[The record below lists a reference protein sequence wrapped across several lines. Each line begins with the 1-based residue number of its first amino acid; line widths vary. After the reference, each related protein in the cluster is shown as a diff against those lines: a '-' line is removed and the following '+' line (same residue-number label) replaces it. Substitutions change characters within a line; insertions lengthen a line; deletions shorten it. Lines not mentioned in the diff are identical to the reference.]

1 MSRRKYCPN
10 CGANVEPE
18 GKYCIVCGSQLTD
31 LPSGAVE
38 EVPEFQSKPGKKV
51 YCRFCGVRLRRGA
64 ICTCDEGIAWAKRIA
79 RAEEEA
85 ACKKAAE
92 EEAACKK
99 AEEEEAARRKAEEE
113 AARKKAEEEEAARKK
128 AEEEETARRRAE
140 EEAARRRAEEE
151 AARKKAEEEETARR
165 KAEEEAA
172 RKKAEEEEA
181 ARRRAEEEAVRKK
194 AEEEE
199 AARKKAEEE
208 EAARR
213 RAEEEAARR
222 KAEEEAARRRAEEEA
237 ARRRAEEEAA
247 RRKAEEEAARR
258 RAEKEAARKKE
269 EAEAKKRQEEA
280 HAKAVRSVDE
290 RREAAEKTEKK
301 RRGGK
306 RVRRFI
312 FLAIL
317 VGACVYFYR
326 IGELDSYLVRFGL
339 TRFTSSNKPGSN
351 STGVSGNDAIK
362 IFGNEG
368 AVQMDNQAQMGIET
382 GDAGDQNAADVPQAD
397 EKTNEDIVA
406 FDAAGTDL
414 SNYHA
419 VPMTA
424 SATASYTEYPPANI
438 VDGNTATVWEE
449 NVDGFGSGI
458 VSITLVPGES
468 EEVRYLTFKL
478 GRWNTD
484 DPADTDGY
492 QRNSRPMNLSL
503 QINENE
509 PKTVFFADEKKEWM
523 IDLVAPV
530 EVSRINVT
538 LGEGY
543 KGTSYNDV
551 AITEIT
557 AYAGNAASPQAEAAA
572 VSTDVQVVAEAPEK
586 TAAEKD
592 YQYISFIASD
602 TDEITWEQAEAEC
615 ETMGGHLASIR
626 SMDDFNEIVD
636 TMPVSAD
643 SSVVYHMYL
652 GGIRDTNP
660 NNPAFPTPYYWYDGG
675 SEDKLDNYDL
685 DSLWLTVDGV
695 KEPTFHE
702 VIHGEI
708 LAQTVIMMFNYEGEW
723 VLDDVESDYA
733 SVVKGFAGH
742 SSYKIGYIM
751 EKEIEN

>member
-128 AEEEETARRRAE
+128 AEEEETARR
-140 EEAARRRAEEE
+140 
-151 AARKKAEEEETARR
+151 
-165 KAEEEAA
+165 
-172 RKKAEEEEA
+172 
-181 ARRRAEEEAVRKK
+181 
-194 AEEEE
+194 
-199 AARKKAEEE
+199 
-208 EAARR
+208 
-213 RAEEEAARR
+213 

-237 ARRRAEEEAA
+237 ARRN
-247 RRKAEEEAARR
+247 
-258 RAEKEAARKKE
+258 AEKEAARKKE

-572 VSTDVQVVAEAPEK
+572 AAVSTDVQVVAEAPEK

>member
-140 EEAARRRAEEE
+140 EEAAR
-151 AARKKAEEEETARR
+151 KKAEEEET
-165 KAEEEAA
+165 
-172 RKKAEEEEA
+172 
-181 ARRRAEEEAVRKK
+181 
-194 AEEEE
+194 
-199 AARKKAEEE
+199 
-208 EAARR
+208 
-213 RAEEEAARR
+213 ARR

-237 ARRRAEEEAA
+237 ARRN
-247 RRKAEEEAARR
+247 
-258 RAEKEAARKKE
+258 AEKEAARKKE

>member
-128 AEEEETARRRAE
+128 AEEEETARR
-140 EEAARRRAEEE
+140 
-151 AARKKAEEEETARR
+151 
-165 KAEEEAA
+165 
-172 RKKAEEEEA
+172 
-181 ARRRAEEEAVRKK
+181 
-194 AEEEE
+194 
-199 AARKKAEEE
+199 
-208 EAARR
+208 
-213 RAEEEAARR
+213 

-237 ARRRAEEEAA
+237 ARRN
-247 RRKAEEEAARR
+247 
-258 RAEKEAARKKE
+258 AEKEAARKKE

-368 AVQMDNQAQMGIET
+368 TVQMDNQAQMGIET

>member
-128 AEEEETARRRAE
+128 AEEEETARR
-140 EEAARRRAEEE
+140 
-151 AARKKAEEEETARR
+151 
-165 KAEEEAA
+165 
-172 RKKAEEEEA
+172 
-181 ARRRAEEEAVRKK
+181 
-194 AEEEE
+194 
-199 AARKKAEEE
+199 
-208 EAARR
+208 
-213 RAEEEAARR
+213 

-237 ARRRAEEEAA
+237 ARRN
-247 RRKAEEEAARR
+247 
-258 RAEKEAARKKE
+258 AEKEAARKKE

-572 VSTDVQVVAEAPEK
+572 AAVSTDVQVVAEAPEK

-615 ETMGGHLASIR
+615 EAMGGHLASIR

>member
-79 RAEEEA
+79 R
-85 ACKKAAE
+85 AE

-181 ARRRAEEEAVRKK
+181 ARKKAEEAARRKAEEEAARKKAEEEEAARRRAEEEAVRKK

-199 AARKKAEEE
+199 AARKKAE
-208 EAARR
+208 
-213 RAEEEAARR
+213 
-222 KAEEEAARRRAEEEA
+222 EEEA

-290 RREAAEKTEKK
+290 RWEAAEKTEKK

-424 SATASYTEYPPANI
+424 SATASCTEYPPANI

>member
-128 AEEEETARRRAE
+128 AEEEETARR
-140 EEAARRRAEEE
+140 
-151 AARKKAEEEETARR
+151 
-165 KAEEEAA
+165 
-172 RKKAEEEEA
+172 
-181 ARRRAEEEAVRKK
+181 
-194 AEEEE
+194 
-199 AARKKAEEE
+199 
-208 EAARR
+208 
-213 RAEEEAARR
+213 

-237 ARRRAEEEAA
+237 ARRN
-247 RRKAEEEAARR
+247 
-258 RAEKEAARKKE
+258 AEKEAARKKE

-557 AYAGNAASPQAEAAA
+557 AYAGNAASPQAEAA
-572 VSTDVQVVAEAPEK
+572 EAPEK

>member
-128 AEEEETARRRAE
+128 AEEEETARR
-140 EEAARRRAEEE
+140 
-151 AARKKAEEEETARR
+151 
-165 KAEEEAA
+165 
-172 RKKAEEEEA
+172 
-181 ARRRAEEEAVRKK
+181 
-194 AEEEE
+194 
-199 AARKKAEEE
+199 
-208 EAARR
+208 
-213 RAEEEAARR
+213 

-237 ARRRAEEEAA
+237 ARRN
-247 RRKAEEEAARR
+247 
-258 RAEKEAARKKE
+258 AEKEAARKKE

-572 VSTDVQVVAEAPEK
+572 AAVSPDVQVVAEAPEK

>member
-1 MSRRKYCPN
+1 MQMSRRKYCPN

-128 AEEEETARRRAE
+128 AEEEETARR
-140 EEAARRRAEEE
+140 
-151 AARKKAEEEETARR
+151 
-165 KAEEEAA
+165 
-172 RKKAEEEEA
+172 
-181 ARRRAEEEAVRKK
+181 
-194 AEEEE
+194 
-199 AARKKAEEE
+199 
-208 EAARR
+208 
-213 RAEEEAARR
+213 

-237 ARRRAEEEAA
+237 ARRN
-247 RRKAEEEAARR
+247 
-258 RAEKEAARKKE
+258 AEKDAARKKE

-509 PKTVFFADEKKEWM
+509 PKTVSFADEKKEWM

-572 VSTDVQVVAEAPEK
+572 AAVSTDVQVVAEAPEK

-626 SMDDFNEIVD
+626 SLDDFNEIVD
-636 TMPVSAD
+636 TMLVSAD

>member
-31 LPSGAVE
+31 LPSGTVE

-172 RKKAEEEEA
+172 R
-181 ARRRAEEEAVRKK
+181 
-194 AEEEE
+194 
-199 AARKKAEEE
+199 
-208 EAARR
+208 R

-222 KAEEEAARRRAEEEA
+222 N
-237 ARRRAEEEAA
+237 
-247 RRKAEEEAARR
+247 
-258 RAEKEAARKKE
+258 AEKEAARKKE

-572 VSTDVQVVAEAPEK
+572 AAVSPDVQVVAEAPEK

>member
-140 EEAARRRAEEE
+140 EEAARR
-151 AARKKAEEEETARR
+151 K
-165 KAEEEAA
+165 
-172 RKKAEEEEA
+172 
-181 ARRRAEEEAVRKK
+181 
-194 AEEEE
+194 
-199 AARKKAEEE
+199 
-208 EAARR
+208 
-213 RAEEEAARR
+213 
-222 KAEEEAARRRAEEEA
+222 AEEEA

-258 RAEKEAARKKE
+258 NAEKEAARKKE

-572 VSTDVQVVAEAPEK
+572 AAVSTDVQVVAEAPEK

>member
-1 MSRRKYCPN
+1 MQMSRRKYCPN

-85 ACKKAAE
+85 ACKKAE
-92 EEAACKK
+92 K
-99 AEEEEAARRKAEEE
+99 EEAARRKAEEE
-113 AARKKAEEEEAARKK
+113 AARKKAE
-128 AEEEETARRRAE
+128 
-140 EEAARRRAEEE
+140 EEE

-181 ARRRAEEEAVRKK
+181 ARR
-194 AEEEE
+194 
-199 AARKKAEEE
+199 
-208 EAARR
+208 
-213 RAEEEAARR
+213 

-237 ARRRAEEEAA
+237 ARRN
-247 RRKAEEEAARR
+247 
-258 RAEKEAARKKE
+258 AEKEAARKKE

-290 RREAAEKTEKK
+290 RRKAAEKTEKK

-312 FLAIL
+312 CLAIL
-317 VGACVYFYR
+317 VGAAVYYYR
-326 IGELDSYLVRFGL
+326 TGEQDSYQAGSGRS
-339 TRFTSSNKPGSN
+339 RFTGSNMPGSN

-636 TMPVSAD
+636 TMLVSAD

>member
-51 YCRFCGVRLRRGA
+51 YCRFCGVRLRRGS

-79 RAEEEA
+79 R
-85 ACKKAAE
+85 AE

-128 AEEEETARRRAE
+128 AEE
-140 EEAARRRAEEE
+140 
-151 AARKKAEEEETARR
+151 
-165 KAEEEAA
+165 
-172 RKKAEEEEA
+172 
-181 ARRRAEEEAVRKK
+181 
-194 AEEEE
+194 
-199 AARKKAEEE
+199 
-208 EAARR
+208 
-213 RAEEEAARR
+213 AARR

-237 ARRRAEEEAA
+237 ARR
-247 RRKAEEEAARR
+247 K
-258 RAEKEAARKKE
+258 AEKEAARKKE

-290 RREAAEKTEKK
+290 RRKAAEKTEKK

-317 VGACVYFYR
+317 VGAAVYYYR
-326 IGELDSYLVRFGL
+326 TGEQDSYQAGSGRS
-339 TRFTSSNKPGSN
+339 RFTGSNMPGSN

-530 EVSRINVT
+530 EVSRISVT

-572 VSTDVQVVAEAPEK
+572 AAVSPDVQVVAEAPEK

-636 TMPVSAD
+636 TMLVSAD

-708 LAQTVIMMFNYEGEW
+708 FAQTVIMMFNYEGEW

>member
-1 MSRRKYCPN
+1 MQMSRRKYCPN

-128 AEEEETARRRAE
+128 AEEEETARR
-140 EEAARRRAEEE
+140 
-151 AARKKAEEEETARR
+151 
-165 KAEEEAA
+165 
-172 RKKAEEEEA
+172 
-181 ARRRAEEEAVRKK
+181 
-194 AEEEE
+194 
-199 AARKKAEEE
+199 
-208 EAARR
+208 
-213 RAEEEAARR
+213 

-237 ARRRAEEEAA
+237 ARRN
-247 RRKAEEEAARR
+247 
-258 RAEKEAARKKE
+258 AEKEAARKKE

-572 VSTDVQVVAEAPEK
+572 AAVSTDVQVVAEAPEK

-636 TMPVSAD
+636 TMLVSAD

-708 LAQTVIMMFNYEGEW
+708 LAQTVIMMFNYKGEW

-733 SVVKGFAGH
+733 SVVKVLTDH
-742 SSYKIGYIM
+742 SKYKIGYIM
-751 EKEIEN
+751 EKEIET

>member
-128 AEEEETARRRAE
+128 AEEA
-140 EEAARRRAEEE
+140 
-151 AARKKAEEEETARR
+151 ARR

-213 RAEEEAARR
+213 RAEEEAARKKAEEEETARR

-237 ARRRAEEEAA
+237 ARRN
-247 RRKAEEEAARR
+247 
-258 RAEKEAARKKE
+258 AEKEAARKKE

-708 LAQTVIMMFNYEGEW
+708 FAQTVIMMFNYEGEW

>member
-85 ACKKAAE
+85 ACKKA
-92 EEAACKK
+92 
-99 AEEEEAARRKAEEE
+99 
-113 AARKKAEEEEAARKK
+113 
-128 AEEEETARRRAE
+128 EEEET
-140 EEAARRRAEEE
+140 
-151 AARKKAEEEETARR
+151 
-165 KAEEEAA
+165 
-172 RKKAEEEEA
+172 
-181 ARRRAEEEAVRKK
+181 
-194 AEEEE
+194 
-199 AARKKAEEE
+199 
-208 EAARR
+208 ARR

-237 ARRRAEEEAA
+237 ARR
-247 RRKAEEEAARR
+247 KAEEEAARR
-258 RAEKEAARKKE
+258 NAEKEAARKKE

-572 VSTDVQVVAEAPEK
+572 AAVSTDVQVVAEAPEK

>member
-31 LPSGAVE
+31 LPSGTVE

-85 ACKKAAE
+85 ACKKA
-92 EEAACKK
+92 
-99 AEEEEAARRKAEEE
+99 EEEEAARRKAEEEAARKKAEEEE

-140 EEAARRRAEEE
+140 EEAARR
-151 AARKKAEEEETARR
+151 KT
-165 KAEEEAA
+165 
-172 RKKAEEEEA
+172 EEEA
-181 ARRRAEEEAVRKK
+181 ARRRAK
-194 AEEEE
+194 
-199 AARKKAEEE
+199 E

-222 KAEEEAARRRAEEEA
+222 KAEEEAARRN
-237 ARRRAEEEAA
+237 
-247 RRKAEEEAARR
+247 
-258 RAEKEAARKKE
+258 AEKEAARKKE

-290 RREAAEKTEKK
+290 RRKAAEKTEKK

-339 TRFTSSNKPGSN
+339 TRFTSSNKLGSN
-351 STGVSGNDAIK
+351 STGVSGNDAMK

-382 GDAGDQNAADVPQAD
+382 GDAGDQNTADVPQAD

-478 GRWNTD
+478 GRWDTD

-503 QINENE
+503 QINEND
-509 PKTVFFADEKKEWM
+509 PKTLFFADEKKEWM
-523 IDLVAPV
+523 IDLVTPV

-543 KGTSYNDV
+543 RGTSYNDV

-557 AYAGNAASPQAEAAA
+557 AYAGNAVSAQADTTAAA

-586 TAAEKD
+586 TAAEKE
-592 YQYISFIASD
+592 YQYISFTASD

-615 ETMGGHLASIR
+615 EAMGGQLASIR
-626 SMDDFNEIVD
+626 SMDDFYEIVD
-636 TMPVSAD
+636 SMPVSAD
-643 SSVVYHMYL
+643 STVVYHMYL
-652 GGIRDTNP
+652 GGIRDISS
-660 NNPAFPTPYYWYDGG
+660 NNPASPTPYYWYDGG
-675 SEDKLDNYDL
+675 PEDKLDNYDL
-685 DSLWLTVDGV
+685 DSLWLTVDGA
-695 KEPTFHE
+695 KEPTFNE
-702 VIHGEI
+702 VIHGEL
-708 LAQTVIMMFNYEGEW
+708 LAQTVIMMFNYKGEW

-733 SVVKGFAGH
+733 SVVKVLTDH
-742 SSYKIGYIM
+742 SKYKIGYIM
-751 EKEIEN
+751 EKEIET